1 MAITIYGKDGAVKAV
16 LSPGDSSTQAKEIQG
31 DNVLTLSFT
40 LPEYVALDVD
50 DMAEFLGETYRL
62 AERYRPRQKSTLEWA
77 YDLKLYGIESRI
89 KNLLVLNDTD
99 GAQEPVFTLTAPAR
113 EHAALVVRCINAGM
127 GGGADWKVGEV
138 SGTENIVIDYEGKY
152 CDEALREIAEKTG
165 AEYWFDGQTVNICRC
180 ERGEPLTLGYDNGLV
195 SIDPGTARNVK
206 FYTRLYP
213 VGSRRNIDSSRYGHS
228 RLQLPGGQKY
238 VEVNAEKYGRVD
250 HYETAAFADIY
261 PRRTGTV
268 SSVRS
273 ETRKGDDGKDFT
285 IYYFKDSDLPFNP
298 NDYEIAGLVKRVSFQ
313 EGSELAGL
321 GNDDNGTYYF
331 ETNYNSSTGEFE
343 IITIFPDDD
352 TQLPNDTL
360 VPKAGDRYILWNI
373 RMPDEYYALAE
384 QEFKDAVDAF
394 NSEHAIDIAVFK
406 APTDHVWVEQTGADL
421 YIGRRVRL
429 ESAEYFPE
437 SGYREIGRA
446 HV

>member
-152 CDEALREIAEKTG
+152 CDEALREIAEKPGRNTG
-165 AEYWFDGQTVNICRC
+165 
-180 ERGEPLTLGYDNGLV
+180 
-195 SIDPGTARNVK
+195 SM
-206 FYTRLYP
+206 
-213 VGSRRNIDSSRYGHS
+213 
-228 RLQLPGGQKY
+228 
-238 VEVNAEKYGRVD
+238 GRPS
-250 HYETAAFADIY
+250 TSAAA
-261 PRRTGTV
+261 
-268 SSVRS
+268 
-273 ETRKGDDGKDFT
+273 
-285 IYYFKDSDLPFNP
+285 
-298 NDYEIAGLVKRVSFQ
+298 
-313 EGSELAGL
+313 
-321 GNDDNGTYYF
+321 
-331 ETNYNSSTGEFE
+331 
-343 IITIFPDDD
+343 
-352 TQLPNDTL
+352 
-360 VPKAGDRYILWNI
+360 
-373 RMPDEYYALAE
+373 
-384 QEFKDAVDAF
+384 
-394 NSEHAIDIAVFK
+394 
-406 APTDHVWVEQTGADL
+406 
-421 YIGRRVRL
+421 
-429 ESAEYFPE
+429 SAASP
-437 SGYREIGRA
+437 
-446 HV
+446 

>member
-1 MAITIYGKDGAVKAV
+1 M
-16 LSPGDSSTQAKEIQG
+16 
-31 DNVLTLSFT
+31 
-40 LPEYVALDVD
+40 
-50 DMAEFLGETYRL
+50 
-62 AERYRPRQKSTLEWA
+62 
-77 YDLKLYGIESRI
+77 
-89 KNLLVLNDTD
+89 
-99 GAQEPVFTLTAPAR
+99 
-113 EHAALVVRCINAGM
+113 
-127 GGGADWKVGEV
+127 
-138 SGTENIVIDYEGKY
+138 
-152 CDEALREIAEKTG
+152 
-165 AEYWFDGQTVNICRC
+165 
-180 ERGEPLTLGYDNGLV
+180 
-195 SIDPGTARNVK
+195 
-206 FYTRLYP
+206 
-213 VGSRRNIDSSRYGHS
+213 
-228 RLQLPGGQKY
+228 
-238 VEVNAEKYGRVD
+238 D

-437 SGYREIGRA
+437 SGTA
-446 HV
+446 TAA

>member
-1 MAITIYGKDGAVKAV
+1 M
-16 LSPGDSSTQAKEIQG
+16 
-31 DNVLTLSFT
+31 
-40 LPEYVALDVD
+40 ALDVD
-50 DMAEFLGETYRL
+50 DMAEFLGETYWL

-165 AEYWFDGQTVNICRC
+165 TEYWFDGQTVNICRC

-213 VGSRRNIDSSRYGHS
+213 VGSRRNIDPSRYGYS

-321 GNDDNGTYYF
+321 GNDDNGHTILRQ
-331 ETNYNSSTGEFE
+331 TTTAPQGSS
-343 IITIFPDDD
+343 
-352 TQLPNDTL
+352 
-360 VPKAGDRYILWNI
+360 R
-373 RMPDEYYALAE
+373 
-384 QEFKDAVDAF
+384 
-394 NSEHAIDIAVFK
+394 
-406 APTDHVWVEQTGADL
+406 
-421 YIGRRVRL
+421 
-429 ESAEYFPE
+429 
-437 SGYREIGRA
+437 
-446 HV
+446 